1 MVIVTIIVAVIL
13 LLTLFSFALVMD
25 EETLKIL
32 KDDTIILKIAKL
44 YVIIILSL
52 GAMVCAF
59 TIAYMIVRTVAD
71 LSCELNNND
80 MKICQEVIN
89 K

>member
-1 MVIVTIIVAVIL
+1 MLITTIIVAVIL
-13 LLTLFSFALVMD
+13 LLTLFSFALVID

-52 GAMVCAF
+52 GAMACVF
-59 TIAYMIVRTVAD
+59 TIAYMIVQSVVG
-71 LSCELNNND
+71 LSCEFNNND